1 MRDHAELPASARR
14 PIAYSP
20 QPTAHSLQPAAHSLQ
35 PTAHSL
41 QPTAHSP
48 QPTAHSPQPTAH
60 SLQRTLLA
68 AGVLV
73 YALLAACH
81 TLKNFDLGWQLAAG
95 RYIVETGQIP
105 RHDIFSYTA
114 AGKEWIYPV
123 GAQIFFYLLYRLG
136 GYAALTVL
144 GMVACVS
151 TAAVLLFGRQP
162 TADSRQPDVFRL
174 FLVALAV
181 PYLADRTGVRA
192 EMFTTLLLPVVLL
205 IVWRYIASAGVSPAT
220 SAVSRQPRHIYL
232 LPFLFALW
240 ANLHQG
246 FLFGLAILALA
257 TAVELGRRILVPSR
271 QPSAISHLRPL
282 LAVSALS
289 AAAVLLNPWGWR
301 LYSSLWRVQQDQ
313 AFQRGLIT
321 EATGVPWGL
330 WRLKDVI
337 RFDDPNAGFWTLLP
351 LALLG
356 VVLAVWR
363 RQVFAA
369 VVLVGSCWLG
379 LRFLRGQI
387 FVALA
392 SAILLPRL
400 AAGGLPAAVG
410 CRLSAFGS
418 WLRAVLLRQRSD
430 RRPPA
435 AGRQPPAAS
444 RKPKAESRKPKAD
457 GRWPIAYAL
466 AALLALL
473 LVVRSADLISD
484 RYYFK
489 HGEITSFGV
498 GLSWWFPERALN
510 FIQRERLPGRL
521 YHDYNLGGWVMWR
534 LWPGY
539 QVYIDGRAQPYT
551 PEVLIEDNALAG
563 WKPGSPEWRAFLDRW
578 GINTVLL
585 SLARHQGTRLTPAE
599 FCAAPDFRLVY
610 LDEVS
615 GIWMRATPQ
624 NQPWIGRLTVP
635 CPPPPIPVA
644 GSSPSERYIFLTNA
658 GDVYQAFGRNDDAL
672 EAYQQAT
679 QIFSGDPALHY
690 AIGRLWISLGR
701 PANARREYESSLNLG
716 ESAGVWQA
724 MGWLDAQQGRH
735 QEAVEAFARAAARA
749 PLPQECY
756 RLLGEA
762 CLRINQPARAL
773 QAFQKARETN
783 RLRGQAAWL
792 AARWL
797 AQVEDGERRAR
808 AMLGRR

>member
-1 MRDHAELPASARR
+1 VPDDR
-14 PIAYSP
+14 
-20 QPTAHSLQPAAHSLQ
+20 QPTADSRR
-35 PTAHSL
+35 PTAESRKPKAESRE
-41 QPTAHSP
+41 PTAASREP
-48 QPTAHSPQPTAH
+48 KAEGREPKAES
-60 SLQRTLLA
+60 LLA
-68 AGVLV
+68 VGVLV

-95 RYIVETGQIP
+95 RYIVETGRIP
-105 RHDIFSYTA
+105 GHDIFSYTA

-144 GMVACVS
+144 GMAMCVS
-151 TAAVLLFGRQP
+151 TAALLLFGRQS

-181 PYLADRTGVRA
+181 PYLADRTGPRA
-192 EMFTTLLLPVVLL
+192 EMFTTLLLPAVLL
-205 IVWRYIASAGVSPAT
+205 IVWRYRRGVGNGL
-220 SAVSRQPRHIYL
+220 YL
-232 LPFLFALW
+232 LPFLFAIW

-257 TAVELGRRILVPSR
+257 TAVELGRRIFVRSR
-271 QPSAISHLRPL
+271 QPSAISHLHPL

-337 RFDDPNAGFWTLLP
+337 RFDDPNTGFWTLLP

-356 VVLAVWR
+356 AVLAVR
-363 RQVFAA
+363 RREVFAA
-369 VVLVGSCWLG
+369 VVLGGSCWLG
-379 LRFLRGQI
+379 LRFLRGQV
-387 FVALA
+387 FVLLA
-392 SAILLPRL
+392 SAILLPGL
-400 AAGGLPAAVG
+400 AAGGFPAAVG
-410 CRLSAFGS
+410 CRPALRAFGS
-418 WLRAVLLRQRSD
+418 WLRAALLRQRSD

-435 AGRQPPAAS
+435 AS
-444 RKPKAESRKPKAD
+444 RKPKAEIPQGGTKAD
-457 GRWPIAYAL
+457 GRWPIAHAL
-466 AALLALL
+466 AALLALM

-551 PEVLIEDNALAG
+551 PQILIEDNALAG

-624 NQPWIGRLTVP
+624 NQPWIGRLAVP

-644 GSSPSERYIFLTNA
+644 GSSPSERYIFLANA
-658 GDVYQAFGRNDDAL
+658 GELYHAFGRNDDAL

-679 QIFSGDPALHY
+679 QIFSGDPTLHY
-690 AIGRLWISLGR
+690 AIARLWISLGR
-701 PANARREYESSLNLG
+701 PADARREYESSLDLG
-716 ESAGVWQA
+716 ESSAAWQA
-724 MGWLDAQQGRH
+724 LGWLDAQQGRH

-749 PLPQECY
+749 SLPQECY

-762 CLRINQPARAL
+762 YLRINQPARAL

-783 RLRGQAAWL
+783 RFSGQTAWL

-808 AMLGRR
+808 IMLGR

>member
-1 MRDHAELPASARR
+1 
-14 PIAYSP
+14 
-20 QPTAHSLQPAAHSLQ
+20 
-35 PTAHSL
+35 
-41 QPTAHSP
+41 
-48 QPTAHSPQPTAH
+48 
-60 SLQRTLLA
+60 
-68 AGVLV
+68 VLV

-144 GMVACVS
+144 GMAMCVS
-151 TAAVLLFGRQP
+151 TAALLLFGRQS

-181 PYLADRTGVRA
+181 PYLADRTGPRA
-192 EMFTTLLLPVVLL
+192 EMFTTLLLPAVLL
-205 IVWRYIASAGVSPAT
+205 IVWRYRRGVGNGL
-220 SAVSRQPRHIYL
+220 YL
-232 LPFLFALW
+232 LPFLFAIW

-257 TAVELGRRILVPSR
+257 TAVELGRRIFVPSR

-337 RFDDPNAGFWTLLP
+337 RFDDPNTGFWTLLP

-356 VVLAVWR
+356 AVLAVR
-363 RQVFAA
+363 RREVFAA
-369 VVLVGSCWLG
+369 VVLGGSCWLG
-379 LRFLRGQI
+379 LRFLRGQV
-387 FVALA
+387 FVLLA
-392 SAILLPRL
+392 SAILLPALVERCSGDL
-400 AAGGLPAAVG
+400 QAAVG
-410 CRLSAFGS
+410 KSPPAPKKRRPGGSRARTFGLAAR
-418 WLRAVLLRQRSD
+418 LRAAVAGPQ
-430 RRPPA
+430 A
-435 AGRQPPAAS
+435 AVFAKHAA
-444 RKPKAESRKPKAD
+444 
-457 GRWPIAYAL
+457 
-466 AALLALL
+466 AALLALM

-510 FIQRERLPGRL
+510 FMQRERLPGRL

-551 PEVLIEDNALAG
+551 PQVLIEDNALAG

-624 NQPWIGRLTVP
+624 NQPWISRLAVP

-644 GSSPSERYIFLTNA
+644 GSSPSERYIFLANA
-658 GDVYQAFGRNDDAL
+658 GELYHAFGRNDDAL

-679 QIFSGDPALHY
+679 QIFSGDPTLHY
-690 AIGRLWISLGR
+690 AIARLWISLGR
-701 PANARREYESSLNLG
+701 PADARREYESSLDLG
-716 ESAGVWQA
+716 ESSAAWQA
-724 MGWLDAQQGRH
+724 LGWLDAQQGRH

-749 PLPQECY
+749 SLPQECY

-762 CLRINQPARAL
+762 YLQINQPARAL

-783 RLRGQAAWL
+783 RFSGQTAWL

-808 AMLGRR
+808 IMLGRP